1 MFPGKLSY
9 LLPFCITAGEL
20 YTLGVYRHQKCD
32 LPLLGSVLGQQSNT
46 RATSSSHD
54 RSSSLSTLEKV
65 PFITDGERVVQI
77 ASGTEHSALVTG
89 KSSSKYRRF
98 AHNKKERNS

>member
-1 MFPGKLSY
+1 MFPEKLSY

-32 LPLLGSVLGQQSNT
+32 LPV

-65 PFITDGERVVQI
+65 PFITDRERVVQI
-77 ASGTEHSALVTG
+77 ASGTEHSTLVTG
-89 KSSSKYRRF
+89 KSSSKYRIC
-98 AHNKKERNS
+98 AHNKKKKEIRDETD